1 MVGAVR
7 VTGAKAPCAHWVLW
21 GPDLLTA
28 HLAALRLTKSD
39 CTEEMEKHLPSSTP
53 PNPLGTP
60 TPCSL
65 SLVL

>member
-1 MVGAVR
+1 MMGAVR
-7 VTGAKAPCAHWVLW
+7 VTGAKALCAHWVLW

-28 HLAALRLTKSD
+28 HLAALRLTKSI

-60 TPCSL
+60 TLCSL